1 MKYNLYTLSRY
12 IYHLNWFR
20 RIRFVILIF
29 LDIFALLISLKFTSN
44 VINGTINDSQFI
56 NIILIYLISGFVVY
70 FFNGQYKS
78 ISKYIDINALYK
90 IGLNNIF
97 LQIIC
102 SVFLFNLRL
111 SIDFLLIN
119 FLIVTN
125 LQFLFKIIFKEII
138 NRFIS
143 KNDLSNK
150 KRIAIYGA
158 GSAGAQLAAAINI
171 ESNVKIVSFIDDSP
185 SLWNRSINNIPIIPA
200 TKIIELKDKVDQIC
214 LAIPSL
220 TNNQRQKIL
229 KKINSFTFNK
239 IEILEVPT
247 LDEISEKKVS
257 ISKMR
262 TIKFEDLLFRKP
274 VDPDFNLLSSSIRE
288 KVVCVTGGAGSIG
301 SELCRQILKLDPMV
315 NH

>member
-1 MKYNLYTLSRY
+1 KY
-12 IYHLNWFR
+12 
-20 RIRFVILIF
+20 
-29 LDIFALLISLKFTSN
+29 TSN

-301 SELCRQILKLDPMV
+301 SELCRQ
-315 NH
+315 